1 MKKMF
6 CFIPAK
12 QNSTRLKN
20 KNQVLLDGFPLFYYP
35 ISAALNSGVFNK
47 EEVVVSSDA
56 DQILE
61 QASIFG
67 AFTPYRR
74 EEKLSK
80 DPAGVYDVL
89 LDFLYR
95 FPAYKEYQY
104 VCILLPTSPLTSS
117 QDVKQAFK
125 IVEKNQFDCLLS
137 VSETPHNAQLAL
149 TINNKLLSPLH
160 PDKIFHKS
168 QELEPTYH
176 ANGAIHIVN
185 INKMI
190 ENQSYLIEPM
200 GSYVMPFERSIDVD
214 TKQDLDLVKFILS
227 R

>member
-1 MKKMF
+1 MKEIF

-12 QNSTRLKN
+12 LNSTRLEN
-20 KNQVLLDGFPLFYYP
+20 KNQVLLDGLPLFYYP
-35 ISAALNSGVFNK
+35 INSAIKSGLFK
-47 EEVVVSSDA
+47 KDEVVISSDA

-61 QASIFG
+61 QASVYG
-67 AFTPYRR
+67 AFTPYKR
-74 EEKLSK
+74 EENLSK

-89 LDFLYR
+89 LDFLNR
-95 FPAYKEYQY
+95 FPIYKEYQY

-117 QDVKQAFK
+117 QDIKKAIEIIK
-125 IVEKNQFDCLLS
+125 KNQFDCLLS

-149 TINNKLLSPLH
+149 TINDKLLTPLH
-160 PDKIFHKS
+160 PDKISQKS
-168 QELEPTYH
+168 QKLEPTYH

-185 INKMI
+185 IVKMLKKK
-190 ENQSYLIEPM
+190 SYLIRPM
-200 GSYVMPFERSIDVD
+200 GSYVMPFERSIDID